1 MKIARTKNT
10 VRNILTGSVSRI
22 INIILPFFN
31 RTVILYVMGTKYLG
45 LSSLFTSILS
55 FLSLSELGL
64 GAAMVYSMYKPIAR
78 NDDETICALLN
89 LYKRL
94 YRIIGFVVLGLGM
107 ALMPFLRQ
115 LINDEIPRRSIC
127 TCCISSTCSIRC

>member
-64 GAAMVYSMYKPIAR
+64 GAAMV
-78 NDDETICALLN
+78 
-89 LYKRL
+89 
-94 YRIIGFVVLGLGM
+94 
-107 ALMPFLRQ
+107 
-115 LINDEIPRRSIC
+115 
-127 TCCISSTCSIRC
+127 